1 MGKTYN
7 KNEFDKIEK
16 YKKIKKNRKNKN
28 VIKYSEEL
36 ENEKRVCFW
45 TRVAQF

>member
-7 KNEFDKIEK
+7 KSEFDKIEK

-28 VIKYSEEL
+28 VIKYNEEL
-36 ENEKRVCFW
+36 ENEKRWC
-45 TRVAQF
+45 

>member
-7 KNEFDKIEK
+7 KSELDKIEK

-28 VIKYSEEL
+28 VVKYSEEL
-36 ENEKRVCFW
+36 ENEKIK
-45 TRVAQF
+45 